1 MNITKREL
9 KNLIK
14 EEVSDMSAIED
25 LLKDLLSQLE
35 KLDLSIDYLAS
46 SLTGEDPLTIGV
58 AQKSMGRLAE
68 PPRRPRRRDIG
79 ENNKITK
86 KNLKNL
92 VKQIVSEQNIDLSDL
107 EDELEG
113 KTDKEMEEDIF
124 EIAKR
129 LVALEKKMKEMS
141 DQYQAGTEEF
151 SKITAR
157 LNQTRP
163 EEQ

>member
-1 MNITKREL
+1 MKITKREL
-9 KNLIK
+9 KKLIK

-46 SLTGEDPLTIGV
+46 SLTGQDPLAIGV

-68 PPRRPRRRDIG
+68 PPSRSRRRDIG

-92 VKQIVSEQNIDLSDL
+92 VKQVVSERNIDLADL

-113 KTDKEMEEDIF
+113 KTDKEMEEDMV
-124 EIAKR
+124 ELAKR

-141 DQYQAGTEEF
+141 DQYQAGIDSMKQVTG
-151 SKITAR
+151 R
-157 LNQTRP
+157 MPQNQP
-163 EEQ
+163 QEQ